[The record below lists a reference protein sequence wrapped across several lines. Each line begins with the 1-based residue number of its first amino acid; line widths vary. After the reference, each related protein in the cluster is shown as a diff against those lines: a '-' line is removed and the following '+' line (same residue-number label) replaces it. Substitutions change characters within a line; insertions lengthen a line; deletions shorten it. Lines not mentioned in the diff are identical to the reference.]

1 MIDTELDALVL
12 SIDLGEQVKDILGKR
27 GLSPSAELGNPSSP
41 IRHTVVEDDAA
52 ILDSFPLFELPM
64 NEEVLDSPPK

>member
-1 MIDTELDALVL
+1 MFDTELEVLVL
-12 SIDLGEQVKDILGKR
+12 SIDLDERPTDILGKR

-52 ILDSFPLFELPM
+52 ILDSFPLFGLPM
-64 NEEVLDSPPK
+64 SEEVLDSP